1 MKWVFT
7 QAESNLFGKIAVI
20 SFFLQAFSNLTFRKN
35 EKPNK
40 KLILIE
46 ILVREK
52 IDIFYDAEGF
62 CISLFFKCL
71 FLKSKI
77 KTTTCNHWFK
87 VNHPIIVFRRLSAR
101 HFVRATFSQST
112 MHLFYLKCKVLR
124 HVHLKNDSQIK
135 I

>member
-20 SFFLQAFSNLTFRKN
+20 SFFLQAFSNLTLRKN

-52 IDIFYDAEGF
+52 IDIFMTQKVFASHY
-62 CISLFFKCL
+62 
-71 FLKSKI
+71 FL
-77 KTTTCNHWFK
+77 NVYFWK
-87 VNHPIIVFRRLSAR
+87 V
-101 HFVRATFSQST
+101 
-112 MHLFYLKCKVLR
+112 K
-124 HVHLKNDSQIK
+124 
-135 I
+135 